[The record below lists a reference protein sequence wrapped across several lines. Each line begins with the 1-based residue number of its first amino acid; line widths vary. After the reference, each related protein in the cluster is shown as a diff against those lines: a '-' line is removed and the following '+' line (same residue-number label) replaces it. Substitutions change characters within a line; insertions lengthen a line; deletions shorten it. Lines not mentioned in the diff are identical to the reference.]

1 MPEYLLSILFINYS
15 TYHYYFYP
23 MLIRDSIYTP
33 KVFDTKD
40 DNIYNDRESAKQ
52 EISFC
57 LALYF
62 QQLCRTSVYFKCLN
76 IHFNCPYS
84 VASEV
89 QCSLI
94 GVISASLGQ
103 FSTL

>member
-40 DNIYNDRESAKQ
+40 DNIYNDRERAKQ
-52 EISFC
+52 EIS
-57 LALYF
+57 L
-62 QQLCRTSVYFKCLN
+62 
-76 IHFNCPYS
+76 
-84 VASEV
+84 
-89 QCSLI
+89 
-94 GVISASLGQ
+94 
-103 FSTL
+103 

>member
-40 DNIYNDRESAKQ
+40 DNIYNDRERAKQ
-52 EISFC
+52 EISF
-57 LALYF
+57 ALPYISSNYVELLF
-62 QQLCRTSVYFKCLN
+62 TSNV
-76 IHFNCPYS
+76 S
-84 VASEV
+84 
-89 QCSLI
+89 
-94 GVISASLGQ
+94 IST
-103 FSTL
+103 STVHIP